1 MAFPFPVMAPISST
15 VLFWI
20 PLLEIFHLVQS
31 PNWQSSAITGTGRDS
46 FCTISGTGHA
56 ISSTVIHWAPY
67 QNWTLCTVGMPVG
80 GFVVSVCTMIAMAD
94 GGTGNGDGAM
104 GYNDDNDGGWRRTS
118 SLTTTTTM
126 MTTPA

>member
-1 MAFPFPVMAPISST
+1 
-15 VLFWI
+15 
-20 PLLEIFHLVQS
+20 
-31 PNWQSSAITGTGRDS
+31 
-46 FCTISGTGHA
+46 
-56 ISSTVIHWAPY
+56 
-67 QNWTLCTVGMPVG
+67 MPVG
-80 GFVVSVCTMIAMAD
+80 GFVVSVRTMIAMAD

>member
-1 MAFPFPVMAPISST
+1 MTHFVPFPV
-15 VLFWI
+15 L
-20 PLLEIFHLVQS
+20 
-31 PNWQSSAITGTGRDS
+31 GY
-46 FCTISGTGHA
+46 A

-67 QNWTLCTVGMPVG
+67 QNWTPSTVGMPVG
-80 GFVVSVCTMIAMAD
+80 GFVVSVCTMIAMVD

-104 GYNDDNDGGWRRTS
+104 GYDDDDDGRWRQTS